1 MEQTYQSVFRWNSLN
16 LYLRFAVRCYSSVN
30 IDWHVPYDGDV
41 AVYIVHHSLWLM
53 LVPFL
58 CNLDIMIFTDV
69 PMEICCNIIVS
80 GDVLFFL
87 LIIIIIIIIIII
99 LLLLLLL
106 LLSFLSILLLP
117 SLLFFIFYFLFVF
130 SLYFFMALQM
140 PNRWKESKK
149 EQSSVDGQT
158 HGTSSCSSSGIECK
172 WLCMKIWILS
182 SPHQYFF

>member
-1 MEQTYQSVFRWNSLN
+1 MEQTYQSVCRWNSLN

-53 LVPFL
+53 LVPFV

-69 PMEICCNIIVS
+69 PMEICCSIIVP

-87 LIIIIIIIIIII
+87 LI
-99 LLLLLLL
+99 LLILLLLL

-130 SLYFFMALQM
+130 PFTFLWLYRCLIAERKAKKNKAPLTDRLMAQALALQV
-140 PNRWKESKK
+140 E
-149 EQSSVDGQT
+149 
-158 HGTSSCSSSGIECK
+158 
-172 WLCMKIWILS
+172 
-182 SPHQYFF
+182 

>member
-1 MEQTYQSVFRWNSLN
+1 MEQTYQLACRWNSLN
-16 LYLRFAVRCYSSVN
+16 LYLRFAVRCYCSVN

-53 LVPFL
+53 LVPFV

-69 PMEICCNIIVS
+69 PMEICCSIIVL

-87 LIIIIIIIIIII
+87 LI
-99 LLLLLLL
+99 LLLLLLYLLPFL

-130 SLYFFMALQM
+130 PFTFLWLYRCLIAERKAKKNKAPLTDRLMAQALALQV
-140 PNRWKESKK
+140 E
-149 EQSSVDGQT
+149 
-158 HGTSSCSSSGIECK
+158 
-172 WLCMKIWILS
+172 
-182 SPHQYFF
+182 

>member
-1 MEQTYQSVFRWNSLN
+1 MEQTYQSVCRWNSLN

-53 LVPFL
+53 LVPFV

-69 PMEICCNIIVS
+69 PMEICCSIIVP

-87 LIIIIIIIIIII
+87 LI
-99 LLLLLLL
+99 LLLLLLLLPFL

-130 SLYFFMALQM
+130 SITFLWLYRCLIAERKAKKNKAPLTDRLMAQALALQV
-140 PNRWKESKK
+140 E
-149 EQSSVDGQT
+149 
-158 HGTSSCSSSGIECK
+158 
-172 WLCMKIWILS
+172 
-182 SPHQYFF
+182 

>member
-1 MEQTYQSVFRWNSLN
+1 MEQTYQSVCRWNSLN

-53 LVPFL
+53 LVPFV

-69 PMEICCNIIVS
+69 PMEICCSIIVP

-87 LIIIIIIIIIII
+87 LI
-99 LLLLLLL
+99 LLILLLL

-130 SLYFFMALQM
+130 PFTFLWLYRCLIAERKAKKNKAPLTDRLMAQALALQV
-140 PNRWKESKK
+140 E
-149 EQSSVDGQT
+149 
-158 HGTSSCSSSGIECK
+158 
-172 WLCMKIWILS
+172 
-182 SPHQYFF
+182 